1 MNSKEKKFSSLPIVL
16 GMTMICCLLWG
27 SAFPCIKIGYKLFEI
42 PSGES
47 FSQILF
53 AGTRFFIAGIMA
65 VSMGSAGQK
74 KLLIPKKESVPRIF
88 ILSLFQTVLQYTFFY
103 IGLANTTGMKSS
115 IINASNVFFSILAA
129 SLIFHQEKLGIRKIL
144 GCLLGFSG
152 VVLINLTAKADMSLK
167 FSGEGLIL
175 ISAVSHAFSSAFT
188 KKFTAD
194 ENPVTLSGYQFIFG
208 GLVMIIT
215 GLIFGGRL
223 HDISF
228 SGIIILLYLAFIS
241 AAAFSLWGIL
251 LKYNP
256 VSRISVFGFMN
267 PVFGVI
273 LSALFLSEGST
284 AEPWRVTVSLI
295 LVVLGIVTV
304 NIKTMR
310 NN

>member
-1 MNSKEKKFSSLPIVL
+1 MNSKEKKMTGLPVVL

-27 SAFPCIKIGYKLFEI
+27 SAFPCIKIGYRLFDI

-53 AGTRFFIAGIMA
+53 AGIRFFIAGILA
-65 VSMGSAGQK
+65 VLMGSVGAK
-74 KLLIPKKESVPRIF
+74 KLLIPKRESIPNIF

-129 SLIFHQEKLGIRKIL
+129 SLIFHQEKLGMRKIL
-144 GCLLGFSG
+144 GCLLGFWG
-152 VVLINLTAKADMSLK
+152 VVLINLTSGADMSIK

-175 ISAVSHAFSSAFT
+175 ISAISHAFSSAFT
-188 KKFTAD
+188 KKFSAD
-194 ENPVTLSGYQFIFG
+194 ENPVTLSGYQFMSG
-208 GLVMIIT
+208 GAVMMIT

-223 HDISF
+223 HSVSF
-228 SGIIILLYLAFIS
+228 SGILILLYLAFIS

-251 LKYNP
+251 LKYNT
-256 VSRISVFGFMN
+256 VSKISVFGFMN

-273 LSALFLSEGST
+273 LSAVFLSEGST
-284 AEPWRVTVSLI
+284 AEPWRVIISLI

-304 NIKTMR
+304 NLKS
-310 NN
+310 NA